1 MLSEKPWRPDLV
13 LRLTAGFYAAMFLG
27 GIVGLGYREALPD
40 SMNNQLIAFALG
52 AFIYQGV
59 TLVLVHIFLREHKYG
74 WMEAF
79 GFGEPRLGRAIFLG
93 ALVSV
98 LVLPVALSL
107 AGLTEQI
114 IRRIGYTPELQQ
126 PVKMVMQA
134 TSLQQLIVHG
144 VAAVIF
150 APIVEEII
158 FRGVLYPAAKFRV
171 GPRMALWGVSLLFAL
186 THLNLTALIAL
197 TVLGIILTFLYET
210 TGNLVAPIIAHSL
223 FNAVNFAYMV
233 FQRYSEGAL

>member
-1 MLSEKPWRPDLV
+1 V

-40 SMNNQLIAFALG
+40 SLNNQLIAFALG

-59 TLVLVHIFLREHKYG
+59 TLVLVHIFLKQHESS
-74 WMEAF
+74 WVNAF
-79 GFGEPRLGRAIFLG
+79 GFNEPRLGRAIFLG
-93 ALVSV
+93 ALVSI

-107 AGLTEQI
+107 AGLTERL
-114 IRRIGYTPELQQ
+114 IREIGYTPEMQQ

-134 TSLQQLIVHG
+134 TSVQQLIVHG

-158 FRGVLYPAAKFRV
+158 FRGVLYPAVKRQAGQRL
-171 GPRMALWGVSLLFAL
+171 ALWGVSLLFAL
-186 THLNLTALIAL
+186 THMNLTALLAL
-197 TVLGIILTFLYET
+197 TVLGIILTFLYEE
-210 TGNLVAPIIAHSL
+210 TGNLITPIIAHSV